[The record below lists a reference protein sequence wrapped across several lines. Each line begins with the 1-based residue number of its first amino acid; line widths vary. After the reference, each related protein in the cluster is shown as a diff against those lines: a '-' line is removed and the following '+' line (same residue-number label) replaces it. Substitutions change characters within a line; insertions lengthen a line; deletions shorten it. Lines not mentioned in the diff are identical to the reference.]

1 MTKGKYAAE
10 VLEYAQS
17 VAEGRKVACREGVL
31 GCKRFLRMLEDERFE
46 VRTRDAD
53 FVIGIIERTFKHR
66 QGEKLDGTPLRG
78 KPLLLE
84 PWQKYIVYAL
94 LIFYKPGTEERIVK
108 EALIFI
114 PRKSGKTIFVSALTW
129 ALGLLQRKSGSVIYV
144 IAGALKQAMET
155 YKNWDYNIEHAMF
168 RGREAAKKAGW
179 RILDNNMEHSISH
192 DDLDGGALSMQAM
205 PYNPDNQDS
214 FNCNIVIAD
223 EAHVYKNS
231 DAYDR
236 FKEATKA
243 YTNKL
248 VVIITTAGDDPA
260 SFCAK
265 QVNYCIGILDGLYED
280 DQYFVFICRADRDEN
295 GDVDYLNP
303 IEHEKANPNYGVSVR
318 PADMMTAA
326 IQAQNNPQLR
336 KGYLTRSLNIFVSS
350 MKAYFNLDEFQ
361 RSNMKAEKAL
371 GIAPEWTLEKKIKHL
386 AKLPVEWYGGTDLS
400 KLHDLTASALHGQY
414 KDIDIAITH
423 AWFPIV
429 AATAKA
435 DEDNIP
441 LFGWKDDGWLDMSN
455 APTVNHAE
463 VVNWFVAM
471 KKLGFKIKQVGHDRK
486 FCREYFLGMKSAGF
500 SIVDQP
506 QYFYKKSEGFRHIE
520 KKAKNNQLYY
530 LGSEAYEYCVGNV
543 RAIEKTDDMIQYEK
557 VEPERRIDIFDADV
571 FAVVRMLENMEKR
584 EKARKW
590 MNE

>member
-108 EALIFI
+108 EALIFV

-129 ALGLLQRKSGSVIYV
+129 ALGLLLRMSGSKIYV
-144 IAGALKQAMET
+144 AAAALKQAMET
-155 YKNWDYNIEHAMF
+155 FDNWDYNIEHVLYKS
-168 RGREAAKKAGW
+168 REAAKAAGW

-192 DDLDGGALSMQAM
+192 DDLDGGALHMQALA
-205 PYNPDNQDS
+205 YNPDKQDS
-214 FNCNIVIAD
+214 FNCNIVIVD
-223 EAHVYKNS
+223 EIHAFKN
-231 DAYDR
+231 AEPYNR
-236 FKEATKA
+236 LKEATKA

-248 VVIITTAGDDPA
+248 VIAITTAGDDPTG
-260 SFCAK
+260 FCA
-265 QVNYCIGILDGLYED
+265 QQINYCKGILVGLYDD
-280 DQYFVFICRADRDEN
+280 DQYFVFICQADRDEN

-318 PADMMTAA
+318 PSDMMTAA
-326 IQAQNNPQLR
+326 MQAQNNPQLR
-336 KGYLTRSLNIFVSS
+336 KSYLTRSLNIFVSS
-350 MKAYFNLDEFQ
+350 MRAYFNMDEFQ
-361 RSNMKAEKAL
+361 KSNREAEKAL

-386 AKLPVEWYGGTDLS
+386 AKLPIQWYGGADLS

-414 KDIDIAITH
+414 QDIDIAITH

-429 AATAKA
+429 AAAAKA

-463 VVNWFVAM
+463 IVNWFIAM
-471 KKLGFKIKQVGHDRK
+471 RKAGFKIKQVGHDRK

-520 KKAKNNQLYY
+520 KKAKNGQLYY

-571 FAVVRMLENMEKR
+571 FAVVRMLENMEKQ